1 MLRILAFLPILLTL
15 SVQAS
20 AQDPR
25 MGWDKEYGKVSGW
38 SIGFNSKRGHC
49 LAAATY
55 NGGMVFFMGV
65 DNVRK
70 NGVIG
75 FFNKRWSNIT
85 DGNTYKIRCRF
96 GRRSLRW
103 PTFGGMER

>member
-1 MLRILAFLPILLTL
+1 MLRILPVLPVLMSLSSQAF
-15 SVQAS
+15 
-20 AQDPR
+20 AQEPR

-65 DNVRK
+65 DNVRQQ
-70 NGVIG
+70 GVIG
-75 FFNKRWSNIT
+75 FFN
-85 DGNTYKIRCRF
+85 
-96 GRRSLRW
+96 
-103 PTFGGMER
+103 E

>member
-15 SVQAS
+15 SVRAS

-25 MGWDKEYGKVSGW
+25 MGWDKEYGEESGW

-65 DNVRK
+65 DNVRQQ
-70 NGVIG
+70 GVIG
-75 FFNKRWSNIT
+75 FFN
-85 DGNTYKIRCRF
+85 
-96 GRRSLRW
+96 
-103 PTFGGMER
+103 E